1 MAASPRRLPGEN
13 HSSFSLT
20 DLMWVEPACVRAQIP
35 RALQF
40 GLTFAGMQERVA
52 AAQPSVS
59 AARSALV
66 HSSLHSD

>member
-13 HSSFSLT
+13 HSSFSQT
-20 DLMWVEPACVRAQIP
+20 DPMWGEPACVQARIP

-40 GLTFAGMQERVA
+40 GLTFRGVQECVA

-59 AARSALV
+59 AGRSALLL
-66 HSSLHSD
+66 SSLHSD

>member
-13 HSSFSLT
+13 HSSFSLAG
-20 DLMWVEPACVRAQIP
+20 LIWGEPACVRAEIP

-40 GLTFAGMQERVA
+40 GLTFAGMQGCVA

-59 AARSALV
+59 AGRSALV
-66 HSSLHSD
+66 HSSPHSD

>member
-1 MAASPRRLPGEN
+1 
-13 HSSFSLT
+13 
-20 DLMWVEPACVRAQIP
+20 MWGEPACVQAQIP

-40 GLTFAGMQERVA
+40 GLTFTGMQECEA

-59 AARSALV
+59 AGRSALV